1 MITIRKI
8 RLERGM
14 TQKELARCLNV
25 TPNAVTQ
32 WEKGTRNPSLVN
44 VKRMS
49 NILHCT
55 TDEILS
61 SVVEEFDD
69 SKFHGTKTEK

>member
-14 TQKELARCLNV
+14 TQTELANRLNV

-32 WEKGTRNPSLVN
+32 WEKGTRNPSLNN
-44 VKRMS
+44 VKKMAE
-49 NILHCT
+49 ILHCT
-55 TDEILS
+55 TDEILG
-61 SVVEEFDD
+61 SVRGESDE
-69 SKFHGTKTEK
+69 S

>member
-25 TPNAVTQ
+25 TPNYAVTQ
-32 WEKGTRNPSLVN
+32 WEKGTRNPSLNN
-44 VKRMS
+44 VKKMAE
-49 NILHCT
+49 ILHCT
-55 TDEILS
+55 TDEILG
-61 SVVEEFDD
+61 SVGGESDE
-69 SKFHGTKTEK
+69 S

>member
-32 WEKGTRNPSLVN
+32 WEKGTRNPSLNN
-44 VKRMS
+44 VKKMAE
-49 NILHCT
+49 ILHCT
-55 TDEILS
+55 TDEILG
-61 SVVEEFDD
+61 SVGGESDE
-69 SKFHGTKTEK
+69 S

>member
-14 TQKELARCLNV
+14 TQKELASRLNV

-32 WEKGTRNPSLVN
+32 WEKGTRNPSLNN
-44 VKRMS
+44 VKKMAE
-49 NILHCT
+49 ILHCT
-55 TDEILS
+55 TDEILG
-61 SVVEEFDD
+61 SVEGESDE
-69 SKFHGTKTEK
+69 S